1 MGINTLSHTN
11 QSYLHANALLMQQ
24 MKIIL
29 PVLCITVLSLSFL
42 NICHARDTTHAD
54 VAGITDPGDVSDGE
68 VSVKPEDYYF
78 NVEALSTKEED
89 WKRFQFHG
97 FFEVASPVQGR
108 DDESQQLSSKFMDEN
123 ELVLW
128 LGKRISKRLSFA
140 SEVEIK
146 KGFKKYELE
155 ILDFDYELID
165 KLLVFRVG
173 KFKYPLGI
181 ERFVEAAPLNKL
193 VDRPLPSIRVIP
205 GTYTDIGG
213 MLYGSIALPNDTTVK
228 YEFAVTNGLAGP
240 ESKDVQQ
247 LWDNNSNKAI
257 GGRLGYEFLQG
268 LEIGGSYSRG
278 KYDEDN
284 QLDID
289 FLCAN
294 ILYKKGNLEVRGEY
308 ITSRVE
314 QKEGDGGDFSRN
326 GYYLQTS
333 YKYPVNL
340 NYVKDLEGVLRLD
353 SADQNQNIAN
363 GNEADRIAI
372 GVNYFPANHVELKF
386 EYELENEAGE
396 GIHGK
401 SFVQAIFRW

>member
-1 MGINTLSHTN
+1 
-11 QSYLHANALLMQQ
+11 
-24 MKIIL
+24 MKINL
-29 PVLCITVLSLSFL
+29 PVLLVTVLSLSFI
-42 NICHARDTTHAD
+42 NICYAKDTTHTDAT
-54 VAGITDPGDVSDGE
+54 GITDPSNVSDGE

-89 WKRFQFHG
+89 WKKFQFHG
-97 FFEVASPVQGR
+97 FFEVSSPVQGR
-108 DDESQQLSSKFMDEN
+108 DDESQQLSSKLWDEN
-123 ELVLW
+123 ELTLW

-146 KGFKKYELE
+146 KGFKEYELE
-155 ILDFDYELID
+155 VFEFDYEIVN
-165 KLLVFRVG
+165 KLLVFRMG

-193 VDRPLPSIRVIP
+193 VDRPLPSIRIIP
-205 GTYTDIGG
+205 GTYSDIGG
-213 MLYGSIALPNDTTVK
+213 MFYGSIPLPNNTTVK
-228 YEFAVTNGLAGP
+228 YEFAMTNGLEGP
-240 ESKDVQQ
+240 ESEDVQQ

-289 FLCAN
+289 FLGAD
-294 ILYKKGNLEVRGEY
+294 IQFKKGNLEVRGEY

-314 QKEGDGGDFSRN
+314 QKEADGGDFRRN

-333 YKYPVNL
+333 YKYPLNL
-340 NYVKDLEGVLRLD
+340 NYVRYLEGVLRFD
-353 SADQNQNIAN
+353 SADPNRNITD
-363 GNEADRIAI
+363 GNEADRVAI
-372 GVNYFPANHVELKF
+372 GMNYFPTNHVELKF
-386 EYELENEAGE
+386 EYEIENEPGE

>member
-1 MGINTLSHTN
+1 
-11 QSYLHANALLMQQ
+11 
-24 MKIIL
+24 MKINL
-29 PVLCITVLSLSFL
+29 PVLLVTVLSLSFI
-42 NICHARDTTHAD
+42 NICYAKDTTHTDAT
-54 VAGITDPGDVSDGE
+54 GITDTGNVSDGE

-89 WKRFQFHG
+89 WKKFQFHG
-97 FFEVASPVQGR
+97 FFEVSSPVQGR
-108 DDESQQLSSKFMDEN
+108 DDESQQLSSKFWEEN
-123 ELVLW
+123 ELALW

-146 KGFKKYELE
+146 KGFKEYELE
-155 ILDFDYELID
+155 VFEFDYEIVN
-165 KLLVFRVG
+165 KLLVFRMG

-193 VDRPLPSIRVIP
+193 VDRPLPSIRIIP
-205 GTYTDIGG
+205 GTYSDIGG
-213 MLYGSIALPNDTTVK
+213 MFYGSIPLPNNTTVK
-228 YEFAVTNGLAGP
+228 YEFAMTNGLEGP
-240 ESKDVQQ
+240 ESEDVQQ

-289 FLCAN
+289 FLGAD
-294 ILYKKGNLEVRGEY
+294 IQFKKDNLEVRGEY

-314 QKEGDGGDFSRN
+314 QKEADGGDFRRN

-333 YKYPVNL
+333 YKYPLNL
-340 NYVKDLEGVLRLD
+340 NYVRYLEGVLRFD
-353 SADQNQNIAN
+353 SADPNRNITD
-363 GNEADRIAI
+363 GNEADRVAI
-372 GVNYFPANHVELKF
+372 GMNYFPTNHVELKF
-386 EYELENEAGE
+386 EYEIENEPGE